1 MADEA
6 AMDVRMDS
14 DYKVSDTRYEG
25 AKFNR
30 CGRSGLLTS
39 PVTLG
44 LWHNFGSS
52 DDFAKALAMVRFAFD
67 SGITHYDIANNYGS
81 PDGGSAESNF
91 GRILKQDFT
100 AYRDEMIIT
109 TKAGYYMWPG
119 PYGDGGSKKYLVA
132 SLDQSLQ
139 RLGLDYVDIF
149 YSHRPDPETPIE
161 ETVDALELA
170 VRSGK
175 ALYVGISN
183 YSAEQTRRAHEEL
196 ARRGIRCLVHQVRYS
211 MLDRRPEEG
220 LLDSLDELGM
230 GCVAFS
236 PLEQGILT
244 GRYLDGIPEDS
255 RASGQSVFLNREQ
268 VEARV
273 GVASALNEIA
283 RSRGQTLAQMAL
295 AWVLKRKT
303 VASVIIGASSVDQIR
318 ENLDCT
324 GKDSFSTEE
333 LGKIDQIVE
342 AFQS

>member
-1 MADEA
+1 
-6 AMDVRMDS
+6 MDS
-14 DYKVSDTRYEG
+14 GYKVSDSRYEG
-25 AKFNR
+25 VEYNR
-30 CGRSGLLTS
+30 CGQSGLLTS

-52 DDFAKALAMVRFAFD
+52 DDFGKAQAMVRFAFD

-81 PDGGSAESNF
+81 PDGGSAEGNF
-91 GRILKQDFT
+91 GKILKKDFT
-100 AYRDEMIIT
+100 AYRDEIIIT

-132 SLDQSLQ
+132 SLDQSLK

-161 ETVDALELA
+161 ETVDALECA

-183 YSAEQTRRAHEEL
+183 YNPEQTRAAYEEL
-196 ARRGIRCLVHQVRYS
+196 DRRGIRCLVHQVRYS

-220 LLDSLDELGM
+220 LLDALDELGM

-244 GRYLDGIPEDS
+244 GRYLNGIPEDS
-255 RASGQSVFLNREQ
+255 RASGQSVFLTTEQ

-273 GVASALNEIA
+273 GVATALNEIA

-318 ENLDCT
+318 ENLECT
-324 GKDSFSTEE
+324 ARGPFTSEE
-333 LGKIDQIVE
+333 LGKIDDIVE
-342 AFQS
+342 SYQY